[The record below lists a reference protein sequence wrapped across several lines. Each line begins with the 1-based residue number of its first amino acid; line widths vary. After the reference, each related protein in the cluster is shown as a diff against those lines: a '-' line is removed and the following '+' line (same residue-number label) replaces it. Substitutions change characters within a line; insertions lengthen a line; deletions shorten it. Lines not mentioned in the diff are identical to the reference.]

1 MQCEKF
7 VNLYFRTDQEI
18 DEAGR
23 VEEEK
28 RDHMIVTR
36 DTANHFLTCI
46 VYEALLLYLRK
57 ENVERLSAGI

>member
-36 DTANHFLTCI
+36 ETANHFLHI
-46 VYEALLLYLRK
+46 
-57 ENVERLSAGI
+57 